1 MARCRDER
9 GGMARLPG
17 RRRVE
22 GDQAPH
28 ERPARRSCRR
38 DRGPPARQDRVLTRD
53 RDSRPLRVGKLYL
66 VATPIGNLEDVS
78 LRGLRI
84 LQEAHMVAC
93 EDTRHTQILLRK
105 HDIRAKHL
113 TSYTEFN
120 HRRKSAEL
128 IGQMDRGW
136 DVALVTDAGTPG
148 LSDPGEQLVAAA
160 IAAGH
165 DVVPIPGPAAAIAAL
180 VASGLPTREFTFV
193 GFPEKKSGARKRELA
208 ELLATGRTLVV
219 YESPFRVA
227 DLLSDLAA
235 IAPHAR
241 VAVAREM
248 TKVHEEVVRGTASEL
263 AARYASERPKGEI
276 TVVIAPTKNAGEREI
291 GEREPASER

>member
-1 MARCRDER
+1 
-9 GGMARLPG
+9 
-17 RRRVE
+17 
-22 GDQAPH
+22 
-28 ERPARRSCRR
+28 
-38 DRGPPARQDRVLTRD
+38 
-53 RDSRPLRVGKLYL
+53 VGKLYL

-78 LRGLRI
+78 LRALRI

-120 HRRKSAEL
+120 HRRKAAEL
-128 IGQMDRGW
+128 VGQMDRGW
-136 DVALVTDAGTPG
+136 DVALVTDAGTPA

-165 DVVPIPGPAAAIAAL
+165 EVVSIPGPAAAIAAL

-227 DLLSDLAA
+227 DLLADLAS
-235 IAPHAR
+235 IAPTAR

-248 TKVHEEVVRGTASEL
+248 TKVHEEVVRGTATEL

-276 TVVIAPTKNAGEREI
+276 TVVIAPTKDVGERDS
-291 GEREPASER
+291 GEREPAAER